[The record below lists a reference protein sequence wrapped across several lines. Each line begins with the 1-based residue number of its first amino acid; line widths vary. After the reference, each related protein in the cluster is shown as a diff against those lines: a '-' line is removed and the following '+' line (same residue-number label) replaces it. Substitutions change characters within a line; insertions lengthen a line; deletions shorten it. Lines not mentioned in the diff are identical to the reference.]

1 MRAVF
6 GKRDWEHRAKFPL
19 RRHIGKLTLTIS
31 HAKQEPGTAPAL
43 PFALLASSFQLYMM
57 AWVQLSPS
65 TSRISFQETESTIE
79 VSHHNPH
86 QKQLPSVTTAWVQ
99 RPGAASA
106 DSSCGQAYFHCGMV
120 HRRFDILPQYRL
132 PKQCKWLLRHQGLFL
147 ACVFLLLNKKYVDA
161 SISYKGLPC

>member
-19 RRHIGKLTLTIS
+19 RRHIGKLALTIS
-31 HAKQEPGTAPAL
+31 HAKQEPGTVPAL

-86 QKQLPSVTTAWVQ
+86 QKQLPSVTTAWS
-99 RPGAASA
+99 RG
-106 DSSCGQAYFHCGMV
+106 
-120 HRRFDILPQYRL
+120 
-132 PKQCKWLLRHQGLFL
+132 QGLL
-147 ACVFLLLNKKYVDA
+147 LQTAPVARPTSTVAWSTGGLIYYLSTGSPNSVNGCWDIRACSWPVYF
-161 SISYKGLPC
+161 CC